1 MKALATEMVTNFSK
15 KLAPIGIIVK
25 ECTGDMQ
32 LTKKEI
38 AETQMLVTTPEK
50 WDVITRKGAGD
61 IIILLEIRVYCIIQP
76 YNRTSIF
83 VILKFLN
90 DNEIK

>member
-1 MKALATEMVTNFSK
+1 MKALATEMTVNFGK
-15 KLAPIGIIVK
+15 KLAPIGISVK

-50 WDVITRKGAGD
+50 WDVITRKGAGNKYEA
-61 IIILLEIRVYCIIQP
+61 LRVISA
-76 YNRTSIF
+76 NLTF
-83 VILKFLN
+83 FL
-90 DNEIK
+90 

>member
-1 MKALATEMVTNFSK
+1 MIIIIHITILYFQIIYVCPMKALATEMVANFSK
-15 KLAPIGIIVK
+15 KLAPIGISVK

-50 WDVITRKGAGD
+50 WDVITRKGAGKIEYCFHKYS
-61 IIILLEIRVYCIIQP
+61 III
-76 YNRTSIF
+76 
-83 VILKFLN
+83 KF
-90 DNEIK
+90 